1 MCFVVMAPHVDKA
14 GKARILALLEAG
26 MSVRDVC
33 AKVGRDR
40 RTVQRLRAN
49 FRKQSQQDQDLKKE
63 IVKFWCQV
71 INDTDYCQ
79 KVVASM
85 PRRLQRV
92 IEMEG
97 GHTKY

>member
-1 MCFVVMAPHVDKA
+1 MCFVVMAPHLDKT

-49 FRKQSQQDQDLKKE
+49 FRKQSQQDQDNFTIPKRKPGQGRPE
-63 IVKFWCQV
+63 SITAGV
-71 INDTDYCQ
+71 
-79 KVVASM
+79 M
-85 PRRLQRV
+85 
-92 IEMEG
+92 
-97 GHTKY
+97 